1 MANRNGTGASWLA
14 LVAAVVTMGLVA
26 YIVKTDGP
34 VGEVGSSAFWGI
46 FAIVLV
52 GAVVMIVALS
62 KAITAQRGTPGSSP
76 RTVDSES

>member
-14 LVAAVVTMGLVA
+14 LVAAVITMGLVA

-46 FAIVLV
+46 FAIVLA
-52 GAVVMIVALS
+52 GAVVMIAALS
-62 KAITAQRGTPGSSP
+62 KAITDQKRNHRTSS
-76 RTVDSES
+76 RTVDS